1 MKRREAVRNI
11 VIFSLGTGV
20 LYSCTDPYQAIK
32 NLNLSRLNFNTDH
45 LRILDKLSRSILPI
59 QQIPELANH
68 TALPFIMKQVNDLQ
82 NEKSQEQFQQGYK
95 YFNDYFKEKTNL
107 GFLEADATIITSFLE
122 KLNTLEIS
130 IDQPES
136 PALYIHNLYHTLKQ
150 ENLFYLKTTE
160 YFQKKYR
167 FYEMAPGRFDGNFSI
182 ADLNVD
188 EE

>member
-11 VIFSLGTGV
+11 VIFSLGSGM

-59 QQIPELANH
+59 QQIPQLAHH
-68 TALPFIMKQVNDLQ
+68 TALPFILKQVNDLQ
-82 NEKSQEQFQQGYK
+82 NEQSQQQFQEGYE
-95 YFNDYFKEKTNL
+95 YFNDYFKDKTNL
-107 GFLEADATIITSFLE
+107 DFLEADATTINSFLE

-130 IDQPES
+130 IDQPVS
-136 PALYIHNLYHTLKQ
+136 PALYIYSLYHTLKQ
-150 ENLFYLKTTE
+150 ENLLYLKTAE

-167 FYEMAPGRFDGNFSI
+167 YYEMAPGRFDGDFSI